1 VRYLLDTHVW
11 IWQVEANRRLPT
23 RVRTRIADES
33 DVIGLSPISTWEVVQ
48 LEARG
53 RVQIP
58 GSIGAWIS
66 THRAPFTE
74 VPLTF
79 EVIDAMRSLD
89 LRGFDP
95 ADAFLAAT
103 AVAYD
108 LTLITLD
115 DGLSSVRGLSTW
127 P

>member
-1 VRYLLDTHVW
+1 MKYLLDTHVW
-11 IWQVEANRRLPT
+11 IWQVEANRRSPA
-23 RVRTRIADES
+23 RVRRRVADES
-33 DVIGLSPISTWEVVQ
+33 SEVGLSPISTWEVIQ
-48 LEARG
+48 LDARK
-53 RVQIP
+53 RVQISGP
-58 GSIGAWIS
+58 IGAWIA
-66 THRAPFTE
+66 THRAPFAE
-74 VPLTF
+74 VPVTF

-115 DGLSSVRGLSTW
+115 QGLASVRGLSTW

>member
-1 VRYLLDTHVW
+1 MKYLLDTHVW
-11 IWQVEANRRLPT
+11 IWQVEANRRSPT
-23 RVRTRIADES
+23 RVRNRISDES
-33 DVIGLSPISTWEVVQ
+33 SEVGLSPISTWELMQ
-48 LEARG
+48 LDARG

-74 VPLTF
+74 VPVTF
-79 EVIDAMRSLD
+79 DVIDAMRSLD

-115 DGLSSVRGLSTW
+115 DGLKAVRGLSTW